1 VELAAALNN
10 ALKRKPRDTSQLKLD
25 VFVRA
30 VMSCLMC
37 PPAMALRERERVRR
51 NIANKTA
58 ERQTYGGR
66 ERERDK
72 LSFVSESQQHIL
84 KGQTIPKHIKDS

>member
-1 VELAAALNN
+1 VELAAALNS

-30 VMSCLMC
+30 VMSCLKC
-37 PPAMALRERERVRR
+37 PPAMALRERVRR

-66 ERERDK
+66 EREINYH
-72 LSFVSESQQHIL
+72 SF
-84 KGQTIPKHIKDS
+84 PKANNTF